1 MELSQK
7 EKEGQEFLLSIYRKF
22 WEDAD
27 FRVEFKEDPIKAL
40 NKFTGIEAKLPE
52 DKMVVVEDQ
61 TNPNHVYLNIPP
73 QPNIDDIELNDDQLE
88 MVAGG
93 VEEALYWDAVYAITT
108 NPLDAIKYVMDHE
121 Q

>member
-22 WEDAD
+22 WQDAD
-27 FRVEFKEDPIKAL
+27 FRIELTKDPIKAL
-40 NKFTGIEAKLPE
+40 NKFTGMQAKLPE

-73 QPNIDDIELNDDQLE
+73 QPNFDDIELNDDQLE

-121 Q
+121 